1 MNEQEQPR
9 RRRHRLYRTSADW
22 FGIAAM
28 GLLMICSLVLLVQLM
43 STKLLTDLY
52 LILIEIVLLLINA
65 GHVIIQLPIRR
76 VKTSKLVCGLLAVIL
91 SGLMLYGSVAAA
103 SGKSALLAIAGKN
116 LQKTT
121 SYVVVMADDPARSIG
136 DTVGYTFGILSED
149 ADISANNTQA
159 LLDDIKDGLGGRVDT
174 STYADLT
181 SLADALYDGN
191 AGAIILNSGYLTALD
206 SLDDYSTF
214 TQDTRIIY
222 EFSTTKELEPI
233 KPNASITSQPFVVY
247 CSGIDARS
255 SDINIQSLSDVNIL
269 AVIHPRTHQ
278 ILLIN
283 TPRDYYVPLARNGQR
298 DKLTH
303 AGMYGIDESAAVLGN
318 LYGVKADYYARVNF
332 AGLKKIVDAL
342 GGVDVNS
349 DYEFTTVGMEVPN
362 ENGDG
367 IHMAGY
373 TFTKGINHL
382 NGEQALCFARE
393 RHAFASGDI
402 QRGINQ
408 MKVIDAMMNKIKSPT
423 VLMSFS
429 KLMDAVSDCFVT
441 SLSQE
446 QISAL
451 VRMQLASLS
460 DWDIQSY
467 TVTGTG
473 GKSSQCYSA
482 KGQSLYVMKPD
493 ENSANQ
499 AKELIAS
506 VLGGDGTVSDTQ
518 QTPEKTEVY
527 TPTADPNA
535 GTSVEESP
543 DSVIVEEPAESV
555 PAEQPADEQ
564 PAEPTPE
571 APAESEA
578 STEAPAESEASS
590 GSTGGAETPSIS
602 LPTQEQVESAANSL
616 HQAASTVLDALFG
629 SSSSGE

>member
-136 DTVGYTFGILSED
+136 DTVGYTFGILSQD
-149 ADISANNTQA
+149 ADISADNTSA
-159 LLDDIKDGLGGRVDT
+159 LLEDIKDGLGGKVDT
-174 STYADLT
+174 TTYSELT

-303 AGMYGIDESAAVLGN
+303 AGIYGTGESMQTLDN
-318 LYGVKADYYARVNF
+318 LYGTHTSFYMRVNF
-332 AGLKKIVDAL
+332 AGLTKIVDAL
-342 GGVDVNS
+342 GGVDVYSTKTFSMGGYN
-349 DYEFTTVGMEVPN
+349 FTEGV
-362 ENGDG
+362 
-367 IHMAGY
+367 
-373 TFTKGINHL
+373 NHL
-382 NGEQALCFARE
+382 NGEAALCFSRE
-393 RHAFASGDI
+393 RYAFADGDN
-402 QRGINQ
+402 QRGKNQ
-408 MKVIDAMMNKIKSPT
+408 MAVIQAIISKASSPAVLKNYQTLLSSLSDAFI
-423 VLMSFS
+423 
-429 KLMDAVSDCFVT
+429 T
-441 SLSQE
+441 SLSYDD
-446 QISAL
+446 IASL
-451 VRMQLASLS
+451 VQMQLQDMSG
-460 DWDIQSY
+460 WHVTSY
-467 TVTGTG
+467 AV
-473 GKSSQCYSA
+473 
-482 KGQSLYVMKPD
+482 
-493 ENSANQ
+493 
-499 AKELIAS
+499 
-506 VLGGDGTVSDTQ
+506 
-518 QTPEKTEVY
+518 
-527 TPTADPNA
+527 
-535 GTSVEESP
+535 
-543 DSVIVEEPAESV
+543 
-555 PAEQPADEQ
+555 
-564 PAEPTPE
+564 
-571 APAESEA
+571 
-578 STEAPAESEASS
+578 S
-590 GSTGGAETPSIS
+590 GSGDTSYCYALGDAAWVMRPNMDTVNTAKDLIRQVMSGETPQI
-602 LPTQEQVESAANSL
+602 P
-616 HQAASTVLDALFG
+616 
-629 SSSSGE
+629 